1 MPERR
6 SGLLLHD
13 AQEVALAEFGV
24 LQTDNQTSAFARAR
38 SIRLSTPRIASWCWQ
53 RVLAGFLSSRTGRSL
68 QHSVQPPHVRFID
81 GTTKST
87 STSMT
92 TKCRS
97 LEPVAIGAAP
107 PPPLQRAGLVRLFG
121 HPLSPSVIAARLLC
135 GQY

>member
-1 MPERR
+1 M
-6 SGLLLHD
+6 
-13 AQEVALAEFGV
+13 
-24 LQTDNQTSAFARAR
+24 
-38 SIRLSTPRIASWCWQ
+38 
-53 RVLAGFLSSRTGRSL
+53 
-68 QHSVQPPHVRFID
+68 QPPHVRFID

-135 GQY
+135 GREEAAVVALDATVAQAAS